1 MVETRMY
8 AMVDRMKSRISTIFQ
23 PVFRIRVVLRRRST
37 SSQVIK
43 RCTAMKME
51 NTRKNPRIQMSGIVE
66 AKKADGTA
74 SSSDSGMKSWET
86 LLSLLFRKRFYFIGQ
101 SHQPH
106 DYAGHQ
112 CGKQESPEFEDGEP
126 CQRRRVV
133 AAQLGV

>member
-1 MVETRMY
+1 
-8 AMVDRMKSRISTIFQ
+8 
-23 PVFRIRVVLRRRST
+23 
-37 SSQVIK
+37 
-43 RCTAMKME
+43 MKME

-66 AKKADGTA
+66 AGGRYGQQQRQWYEELGFRQ
-74 SSSDSGMKSWET
+74 SLHET

>member
-74 SSSDSGMKSWET
+74 SNSDSGMKSWVFDNRSTKLCCRSSSE
-86 LLSLLFRKRFYFIGQ
+86 
-101 SHQPH
+101 
-106 DYAGHQ
+106 
-112 CGKQESPEFEDGEP
+112 
-126 CQRRRVV
+126 RVE
-133 AAQLGV
+133 